1 MGLAKPLP
9 MWGMTLALAASP
21 IGGTE
26 NRMLLGRVKPLDAI
40 LATAEKKSLH
50 RTLGAFQ
57 LTLLGIGAVIGTG
70 IFVLT
75 SEAAQKA
82 GPGMLLS
89 FMVAGFV
96 CAVAALCYSELASM
110 VPVSGSAYTYTYA
123 VMGELLAWMVGWA
136 LILEYAVGAS
146 AVAVGWSNHAVG
158 LLNGLGWRIPAAI
171 SNADALMA
179 HVRVLFGAPMSADL
193 QAALDAGGWI
203 NVPAILVTAAVT
215 WLLVIGTT
223 ESARFNAVLVV
234 IKIAALTAFIVL
246 TLPVLNSDNF
256 VPFMPT
262 GVGNP
267 LGGSGVGV
275 LGAAASIFFA
285 YVGFD
290 AVSTAAEETK
300 NPQRN
305 VPIGL
310 IGALGV
316 CTIFYL
322 LVAAGAIGAI
332 GAQPVT
338 DGAGNVLAPG
348 SAEMAGRCASIVASG
363 MMEPLV
369 CSKEA
374 LVHVLDVIHWPVIG
388 RLLGLAAV
396 LALPS
401 VVLMM
406 MFGQTRV
413 FFVMARDGLLPEK
426 LASVHPRYRTPH
438 VVTVVTGIAAATAAA
453 FLPVGKLADYSNSG
467 TLFAF
472 FMVAVSVLVLRRTD
486 PARKRP
492 FRTPIVWII
501 APMAMIGCIVLYLA
515 LPLTAKLV
523 LPGWGLVG
531 LAIYFL
537 YSRSRSHVG
546 RGLVE
551 VHEADAVEPPPPG
564 ARID

>member
-1 MGLAKPLP
+1 M
-9 MWGMTLALAASP
+9 
-21 IGGTE
+21 IF
-26 NRMLLGRVKPLDAI
+26 GRVKPLDAI
-40 LATAEKKSLH
+40 LATAEKKGLH
-50 RTLGAFQ
+50 RSLGAFQ
-57 LTLLGIGAVIGTG
+57 LTMLGIGAVIGTG

-89 FMVAGFV
+89 FIVAGFI
-96 CAVAALCYSELASM
+96 CGVAALCYSELASM

-123 VMGELLAWMVGWA
+123 VTGEILAWMVGWA

-158 LLNGLGWRIPAAI
+158 LLNGLGVHFPAAL

-179 HVRVLFGAPMSADL
+179 HVYVALGVPQTDDL
-193 QAALDAGGWI
+193 TKAMTTGGWV
-203 NVPAILVTAAVT
+203 NVPAVIVVAIVT
-215 WLLVIGTT
+215 WLLIIGTT
-223 ESARFNAVLVV
+223 ESARVNAVLVA
-234 IKIAALTAFIVL
+234 IKIVALTAFIAL
-246 TLPVLNSDNF
+246 TIPVMNAQNF
-256 VPFMPT
+256 DPFLPT

-267 LGGSGVGV
+267 FSSSGLGV

-310 IGALGV
+310 IGSLGI

-322 LVAAGAIGAI
+322 LVASGAIGAI

-338 DGAGNVLAPG
+338 SLAGKVLSPG
-348 SAEMAGRCASIVASG
+348 TPEIAGRCAAIVASG
-363 MMEPLV
+363 ALEPLV

-374 LVHVLDVIHWPVIG
+374 LVHVLDTINWPVIG
-388 RLLGLAAV
+388 RLVGLAAV

-413 FFVMARDGLLPEK
+413 FFTMARDGLLPAK
-426 LASVHPRYRTPH
+426 LASVHPKFHTPH
-438 VVTVVTGIAAATAAA
+438 VVTLVTGAAAAVAAA
-453 FLPVGKLADYSNSG
+453 ILPVGKLADYSNAG

-472 FMVAVSVLVLRRTD
+472 LMVAVSVMVLRRTD
-486 PARKRP
+486 PNRQRP
-492 FRTPIVWII
+492 FRTPAVWIV
-501 APMAMIGCIVLYLA
+501 APLAIIGCVVLYLS

-523 LPGWGLVG
+523 LPGWGAIGLV
-531 LAIYFL
+531 IYFT
-537 YSRSRSHVG
+537 YSRSRSYVG
-546 RGLVE
+546 RGI
-551 VHEADAVEPPPPG
+551 
-564 ARID
+564 IDVVDDPAMQTETSRPLH